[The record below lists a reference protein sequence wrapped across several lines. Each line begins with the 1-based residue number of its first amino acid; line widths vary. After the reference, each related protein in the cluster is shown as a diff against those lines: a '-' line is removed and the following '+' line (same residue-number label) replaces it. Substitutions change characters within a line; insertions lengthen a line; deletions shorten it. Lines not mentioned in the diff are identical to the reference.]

1 MSEKIA
7 VKTSE
12 ANKADEIDLGRL
24 LGTVLD
30 HCWLIISIITIFT
43 MLGILYTL
51 LATPIYQS
59 DALVQVEQNSSDNLL
74 KDISSVLPD
83 AKPDSSAEI
92 ELIQSRMVIGKTVQ
106 DLSLDT
112 EVKEKFFP
120 VVGKGLARLLGR
132 TPGQI
137 LVSRLSVPAL
147 QRDEPMKLEVLGN
160 GAYRLERK
168 DEGTFEGKVGQLAS
182 HDGVELLVSDI
193 DAVPGTVFVVTK
205 KNELSAINDV
215 LNNLTVAD
223 KGKDTGILD
232 LTLSGEDPVLINK
245 ILNSISHNYLEQN
258 VERKS
263 EEAGKSLVFLQ
274 QQLPVV
280 RTSLEDSENKLNKFR
295 QQNDSV
301 DLSLEAKSVLD
312 TIVDVESQLNQLT
325 FREAEISKL
334 YTREHP
340 AYRALLEKRVTLEK
354 ERNSLNKRVSSMPKT
369 QQEILR
375 LTRDVN
381 VGQEVYV
388 QLMNKQQELS
398 ISKASTV
405 GNVRIIDPA
414 EVQIKPVKPKRVLV
428 ILLSV
433 VLGGVIAVSFVLLKT
448 LLHHGIE
455 SPEQLEELGI
465 NVYASVPLSEWQQK
479 KDREFTGKNRKQ
491 NARSHSLLAV
501 GNPADLAIEAI
512 RSLRTSLHFAMME
525 AKNNVL
531 MISGASPGIGK
542 SFISANLGA
551 VIAQAGQ
558 RVLIVDCD
566 MRKGYAHHMLGTTAD
581 KGLSDILSGQVEA
594 EKATRSTAVTNMFFI
609 PRGQIPPNPSELLMH
624 KNFVAFVEWAAQ
636 SFDIVLLDTPPILA
650 VTDAAII
657 SRQAGTSL
665 LVARFET
672 NTPKEV
678 EISIRRFEQNGASI
692 KGVIL
697 NAVIRRALSYYS
709 YGYDSYQY
717 SYDSD
722 KKNSV

>member
-1 MSEKIA
+1 MSERIA

-12 ANKADEIDLGRL
+12 ADKADEIDLGRL

-30 HCWLIISIITIFT
+30 HRWLIISITTIFT
-43 MLGILYTL
+43 MLGILYAL
-51 LATPIYQS
+51 LATPVYQA
-59 DALVQVEQNSSDNLL
+59 DAMVQVEQNVSDSLMN
-74 KDISSVLPD
+74 DISKVLPD
-83 AKPDSSAEI
+83 TKPQSAPEV
-92 ELIQSRMVIGKTVQ
+92 ELLRSRMVVGKTVQ
-106 DLSLDT
+106 DLGLDT
-112 EVKEKFFP
+112 EVEQKYFP
-120 VVGKGLARLLGR
+120 LVGKGIARLKDEEPAR
-132 TPGQI
+132 I
-137 LVSRLSVPAL
+137 AVSRLSVPDIWL
-147 QRDEPMKLEVLGN
+147 DEKMTVTIQEGGK
-160 GAYRLERK
+160 YRFTAGK
-168 DEGTFEGKVGQLAS
+168 DVEFIGRIGQMES
-182 HDGVELLVSDI
+182 HGGFNLLISDTN
-193 DAVPGTVFVVTK
+193 AAPGTVFSVRK
-205 KNELSAINDV
+205 KNMLTAINDI
-215 LNNLTVAD
+215 LSELAVAD
-223 KGKDTGILD
+223 KGKDTGVLQ
-232 LTLSGEDPVLINK
+232 LTLEGSDPALVRKTLA
-245 ILNSISHNYLEQN
+245 SISDNYLQQN
-258 VERKS
+258 VDRKS
-263 EEAGKSLVFLQ
+263 EEAARSLMFLKE
-274 QQLPVV
+274 QLPLV
-280 RTSLEDSENKLNKFR
+280 RASLETAEDKLNKYR
-295 QQNDSV
+295 QQKDSV

-340 AYRALLEKRVTLEK
+340 AYRALMEKRVTLEK
-354 ERNSLNKRVSSMPKT
+354 ERDNLNRRVSSMPKT
-369 QQEILR
+369 QQEIVR

-398 ISKASTV
+398 INKASTV

-414 EVQIKPVKPKRVLV
+414 VVQLKPVKPKKTLV
-428 ILLSV
+428 ILLAAM
-433 VLGGVIAVSFVLLKT
+433 LGGVASVGFVLLKT
-448 LLHHGIE
+448 LLHRGIE

-479 KDREFTGKNRKQ
+479 KDREFASKSRKR
-491 NARSHSLLAV
+491 NTRSDSLLAV

-542 SFISANLGA
+542 SFVSANLGA

-566 MRKGYAHHMLGTTAD
+566 MRKGYAHHLMGATPE
-581 KGLSDILSGQVEA
+581 KGLSDILSGQVDA
-594 EKATRSTAVTNMFFI
+594 QQALRPTAVDNLFFI

-624 KNFVAFVEWAAQ
+624 SNFTAFVDWAVRQ
-636 SFDIVLLDTPPILA
+636 FDIVLLDTPPILA

-665 LVARFET
+665 LVARFEM

-678 EISIRRFEQNGASI
+678 EISIRRFEQNGAPI

-697 NAVIRRALSYYS
+697 NAVIRRSLSYYS

-717 SYDSD
+717 TYGSD
-722 KKNSV
+722 KN

>member
-1 MSEKIA
+1 MSERIA
-7 VKTSE
+7 VKTAE
-12 ANKADEIDLGRL
+12 ADKADEIDLGRL

-30 HCWLIISIITIFT
+30 HRWLIISITTIFT
-43 MLGILYTL
+43 MLGILYAL
-51 LATPIYQS
+51 LATPVYQA
-59 DALVQVEQNSSDNLL
+59 DAMVQVEQNVSDSLMN
-74 KDISSVLPD
+74 DISKVLPD
-83 AKPDSSAEI
+83 TKPQSAPEV
-92 ELIQSRMVIGKTVQ
+92 ELLRSRMVVGKTVQ
-106 DLSLDT
+106 DLGLDT
-112 EVKEKFFP
+112 DVEQQYFP
-120 VVGKGLARLLGR
+120 LFGKGLARLKDEEPARLV
-132 TPGQI
+132 
-137 LVSRLSVPAL
+137 VSRLSVPDSWL
-147 QRDEPMKLEVLGN
+147 DEKMTLAIGEG
-160 GAYRLERK
+160 GTYRFSAGK
-168 DEGTFEGKVGQLAS
+168 DADFTGHIGQVAS
-182 HDGVELLVSDI
+182 QHGFSLLVSSTN
-193 DAVPGTVFVVTK
+193 AAPGTVFTVRK
-205 KNELSAINDV
+205 KNTLTAINDI
-215 LNNLTVAD
+215 LAELSVAD
-223 KGKDTGILD
+223 KGKDTGVLQ
-232 LTLSGEDPVLINK
+232 LTLEGSDPALVKKTLT
-245 ILNSISHNYLEQN
+245 SISDNYLQQN
-258 VERKS
+258 VDRKS
-263 EEAGKSLVFLQ
+263 EEAARSLAFLKE
-274 QQLPVV
+274 QLPLV
-280 RTSLEDSENKLNKFR
+280 RASLETAEDKLNKYR
-295 QQNDSV
+295 QQKDSV

-340 AYRALLEKRVTLEK
+340 AYRALLEKRTTLEK
-354 ERNSLNKRVSSMPKT
+354 ERDSLNRRVSSMPKT
-369 QQEILR
+369 QQEIVR

-398 ISKASTV
+398 INKASTV

-414 EVQIKPVKPKRVLV
+414 VVQLKPVKPKKTLV
-428 ILLSV
+428 IVLAAM
-433 VLGGVIAVSFVLLKT
+433 LGGVAAIGFVLLKT
-448 LLHHGIE
+448 LLHRGIE

-479 KDREFTGKNRKQ
+479 KDREFAGKNRKR
-491 NARSHSLLAV
+491 NARSDSLLAV

-566 MRKGYAHHMLGTTAD
+566 MRKGYAHHLLGATPER
-581 KGLSDILSGQVEA
+581 GLSDILSGQIEAQQALRTTVVE
-594 EKATRSTAVTNMFFI
+594 NLFFI

-624 KNFVAFVEWAAQ
+624 SHFTDFINWATGQ
-636 SFDIVLLDTPPILA
+636 FDIVLLDTPPILA

-678 EISIRRFEQNGASI
+678 EISIRRFEQNGAPI

-717 SYDSD
+717 SYGSD
-722 KKNSV
+722 KK

>member
-1 MSEKIA
+1 MSERIA
-7 VKTSE
+7 VKTAE
-12 ANKADEIDLGRL
+12 ADKADEIDLGRL

-30 HCWLIISIITIFT
+30 HRWLIISITTIFT
-43 MLGILYTL
+43 MLGILYAL
-51 LATPIYQS
+51 LATPVYQA
-59 DALVQVEQNSSDNLL
+59 DAMVQVEQNVSDSLMN
-74 KDISSVLPD
+74 DISKVLPD
-83 AKPDSSAEI
+83 TKPQSAPEV
-92 ELIQSRMVIGKTVQ
+92 ELLRSRMVVGKTVQ
-106 DLSLDT
+106 DLGLDT
-112 EVKEKFFP
+112 DVEQQYFP
-120 VVGKGLARLLGR
+120 LFGKGLARLKDEEPARLV
-132 TPGQI
+132 
-137 LVSRLSVPAL
+137 VSRLSVPDSWL
-147 QRDEPMKLEVLGN
+147 DEKMTLAIGEG
-160 GAYRLERK
+160 GTYRFSAGK
-168 DEGTFEGKVGQLAS
+168 DADFTGHIGQVAS
-182 HDGVELLVSDI
+182 QHGFSLLVSST
-193 DAVPGTVFVVTK
+193 DAAPGTVFTVRK
-205 KNELSAINDV
+205 KNTLTAINDI
-215 LNNLTVAD
+215 LAELSVAD
-223 KGKDTGILD
+223 KGKDTGVLQ
-232 LTLSGEDPVLINK
+232 LTLEGSDPALVKKTLT
-245 ILNSISHNYLEQN
+245 SISDNYLQQN
-258 VERKS
+258 VDRKS
-263 EEAGKSLVFLQ
+263 EEAARSLAFLKE
-274 QQLPVV
+274 QLPLV
-280 RTSLEDSENKLNKFR
+280 RASLETAEDKLNKYR
-295 QQNDSV
+295 QQKDSV

-354 ERNSLNKRVSSMPKT
+354 ERDSLNRRVSSMPKT
-369 QQEILR
+369 QQEIVR

-398 ISKASTV
+398 INKASTV

-414 EVQIKPVKPKRVLV
+414 VVQLKPVKPKKTLV
-428 ILLSV
+428 IVLAAM
-433 VLGGVIAVSFVLLKT
+433 LGGVAAIGFVLLKT
-448 LLHHGIE
+448 LLHRGIE

-479 KDREFTGKNRKQ
+479 KDREFAGKNRKR
-491 NARSHSLLAV
+491 NARSDSLLAV

-566 MRKGYAHHMLGTTAD
+566 MRKGYAHHLLGATPER
-581 KGLSDILSGQVEA
+581 GLSDILSGQIEAQQALRTTVVE
-594 EKATRSTAVTNMFFI
+594 NLFFI

-624 KNFVAFVEWAAQ
+624 SHFTDFINWATGQ
-636 SFDIVLLDTPPILA
+636 FDIVLLDTPPILA

-678 EISIRRFEQNGASI
+678 EISIRRFEQNGAPI

-717 SYDSD
+717 SYGSD
-722 KKNSV
+722 KK

>member
-1 MSEKIA
+1 MSERIA
-7 VKTSE
+7 VKTAE
-12 ANKADEIDLGRL
+12 ADKADEIDLGRL

-30 HCWLIISIITIFT
+30 HRWLIISITTIFT
-43 MLGILYTL
+43 MLGILYAL
-51 LATPIYQS
+51 LATPVYQA
-59 DALVQVEQNSSDNLL
+59 DAMVQVEQNVSDSLMS
-74 KDISSVLPD
+74 DISKVLPD
-83 AKPDSSAEI
+83 TKPQSAPEV
-92 ELIQSRMVIGKTVQ
+92 ELLRSRMVVGKTVQ
-106 DLSLDT
+106 DLGLDT
-112 EVKEKFFP
+112 DVEQQYFP
-120 VVGKGLARLLGR
+120 LFGKGLARLKDEEPAR
-132 TPGQI
+132 VV
-137 LVSRLSVPAL
+137 VSRLSVPDNWL
-147 QRDEPMKLEVLGN
+147 DEKMTLAIGEN
-160 GAYRLERK
+160 GTYRFSAGK
-168 DEGTFEGKVGQLAS
+168 DADFTGHIGQVAS
-182 HDGVELLVSDI
+182 QHGFSLLVSST
-193 DAVPGTVFVVTK
+193 DAPPGTVFTVRK
-205 KNELSAINDV
+205 KNTLTAINDI
-215 LNNLTVAD
+215 LAELSVAD
-223 KGKDTGILD
+223 KGKDTGVLQ
-232 LTLSGEDPVLINK
+232 LTLEGSDPALVKKTLT
-245 ILNSISHNYLEQN
+245 SISDNYLQQN
-258 VERKS
+258 VDRKS
-263 EEAGKSLVFLQ
+263 EEAARSLAFLKE
-274 QQLPVV
+274 QLPLV
-280 RTSLEDSENKLNKFR
+280 RASLETAEDKLNKYR
-295 QQNDSV
+295 QQKDSV

-354 ERNSLNKRVSSMPKT
+354 ERDSLNRRVSSMPKT
-369 QQEILR
+369 QQEIVR

-398 ISKASTV
+398 INKASTV

-414 EVQIKPVKPKRVLV
+414 VVQLKPVKPKKTLV
-428 ILLSV
+428 IVLAAM
-433 VLGGVIAVSFVLLKT
+433 LGGVAAIGFVLLKT
-448 LLHHGIE
+448 LLHRGIE

-479 KDREFTGKNRKQ
+479 KDREFVGKNRKR
-491 NARSHSLLAV
+491 NARSDSLLAV

-566 MRKGYAHHMLGTTAD
+566 MRKGYAHHLLGATPER
-581 KGLSDILSGQVEA
+581 GLSDILSGQIESQQALRTTVVE
-594 EKATRSTAVTNMFFI
+594 NLFFI

-624 KNFVAFVEWAAQ
+624 SHFTDFINWATRQ
-636 SFDIVLLDTPPILA
+636 FDIVLLDTPPILA

-678 EISIRRFEQNGASI
+678 EISIRRFEQNGAPI

-717 SYDSD
+717 SYGSD
-722 KKNSV
+722 KK

>member
-1 MSEKIA
+1 MSERIA
-7 VKTSE
+7 VKTAE
-12 ANKADEIDLGRL
+12 ADKADEIDLGRL

-30 HCWLIISIITIFT
+30 HRWLIISITTIFT
-43 MLGILYTL
+43 MLGILYAL
-51 LATPIYQS
+51 LATPVYQA
-59 DALVQVEQNSSDNLL
+59 DAMVQVEQNVSDSLMS
-74 KDISSVLPD
+74 DISKVLPD
-83 AKPDSSAEI
+83 TKPQSAPEV
-92 ELIQSRMVIGKTVQ
+92 ELLRSRMVVGKTVQ
-106 DLSLDT
+106 DLGLDT
-112 EVKEKFFP
+112 DVEQQYFP
-120 VVGKGLARLLGR
+120 LFGKGLARLKDEEPARLV
-132 TPGQI
+132 
-137 LVSRLSVPAL
+137 VSRLSVPDSWL
-147 QRDEPMKLEVLGN
+147 DEKMTLAIGEG
-160 GAYRLERK
+160 GTYRFSAGK
-168 DEGTFEGKVGQLAS
+168 DADFTGHIGQVAS
-182 HDGVELLVSDI
+182 QHGFSLLVSST
-193 DAVPGTVFVVTK
+193 DAAPGTVFTVRK
-205 KNELSAINDV
+205 KNTLTAINDI
-215 LNNLTVAD
+215 LAELSVAD
-223 KGKDTGILD
+223 KGKDTGVLQ
-232 LTLSGEDPVLINK
+232 LTLEGSDPALVKKTLT
-245 ILNSISHNYLEQN
+245 SISDNYLQQN
-258 VERKS
+258 VDRKS
-263 EEAGKSLVFLQ
+263 EEAARSLAFLKE
-274 QQLPVV
+274 QLPLV
-280 RTSLEDSENKLNKFR
+280 RASLETAEDKLNKYR
-295 QQNDSV
+295 QQKDSV

-354 ERNSLNKRVSSMPKT
+354 ERDSLNRRVSSMPKT
-369 QQEILR
+369 QQEIVR

-398 ISKASTV
+398 INKASTV

-414 EVQIKPVKPKRVLV
+414 VVQLKPVKPKKTLV
-428 ILLSV
+428 IVLAAM
-433 VLGGVIAVSFVLLKT
+433 LGGVAAIGFVLLKT
-448 LLHHGIE
+448 LLHRGIE

-479 KDREFTGKNRKQ
+479 KDREFAGKNRKR
-491 NARSHSLLAV
+491 NARSDSLLAV

-566 MRKGYAHHMLGTTAD
+566 MRKGYAHHLLGATPER
-581 KGLSDILSGQVEA
+581 GLSDILSRQIEAQQALRTTVVE
-594 EKATRSTAVTNMFFI
+594 NLFFI

-624 KNFVAFVEWAAQ
+624 SHFTDFINWATGQ
-636 SFDIVLLDTPPILA
+636 FDIVLLDTPPILA

-678 EISIRRFEQNGASI
+678 EISIRRFEQNGAPI

-717 SYDSD
+717 SYGSD
-722 KKNSV
+722 KK

>member
-1 MSEKIA
+1 MSERIA

-12 ANKADEIDLGRL
+12 ADKADEIDLGRL

-30 HCWLIISIITIFT
+30 HRWLIISITTIFT
-43 MLGILYTL
+43 MVGILYAL
-51 LATPIYQS
+51 LATPVYQA
-59 DALVQVEQNSSDNLL
+59 DAMVQVEQNVSDSLMN
-74 KDISSVLPD
+74 DISKVLPD
-83 AKPDSSAEI
+83 TKPQSAPEV
-92 ELIQSRMVIGKTVQ
+92 ELLRSRMVVGKTVQ
-106 DLSLDT
+106 DLGLDT
-112 EVKEKFFP
+112 EVEQQYFP
-120 VVGKGLARLLGR
+120 LVGKGIARLKDEEPAR
-132 TPGQI
+132 I
-137 LVSRLSVPAL
+137 AVSRLSVPDIWL
-147 QRDEPMKLEVLGN
+147 DEKMTVTIQDGGK
-160 GAYRLERK
+160 YRFTAGK
-168 DEGTFEGKVGQLAS
+168 DADFTGSIGQLES
-182 HDGVELLVSDI
+182 HGGFSLLISDTN
-193 DAVPGTVFVVTK
+193 AAPGTAFSVRK
-205 KNELSAINDV
+205 KNMLTAINDI
-215 LNNLTVAD
+215 LSELSVAD
-223 KGKDTGILD
+223 KGKDTGVLQ
-232 LTLSGEDPVLINK
+232 LTLEGSDPALVKKTLA
-245 ILNSISHNYLEQN
+245 SISDNYLQQN
-258 VERKS
+258 VDRKS
-263 EEAGKSLVFLQ
+263 EEAARSLVFLKE
-274 QQLPVV
+274 QLPLV
-280 RTSLEDSENKLNKFR
+280 RASLEAAEDKLNKYR
-295 QQNDSV
+295 QQKDSV

-312 TIVDVESQLNQLT
+312 TIVDVESQLNELT

-340 AYRALLEKRVTLEK
+340 AYRALMEKRATLEK
-354 ERNSLNKRVSSMPKT
+354 ERDNLNRRVSGMPKT
-369 QQEILR
+369 QQEIVR

-398 ISKASTV
+398 INKASTV

-414 EVQIKPVKPKRVLV
+414 VVQLKPVKPKKTLV
-428 ILLSV
+428 ILLAAM
-433 VLGGVIAVSFVLLKT
+433 LGGVASVGFVLLKT
-448 LLHHGIE
+448 LLHRGIE

-479 KDREFTGKNRKQ
+479 KDREFVSKNRKR
-491 NARSHSLLAV
+491 NTRSDSLLAV

-566 MRKGYAHHMLGTTAD
+566 MRKGYAHHLMGATPEN
-581 KGLSDILSGQVEA
+581 GLSDILSGQIDAQQALRPSVVE
-594 EKATRSTAVTNMFFI
+594 NLFFI

-624 KNFVAFVEWAAQ
+624 SNFTAFVDWAVRQ
-636 SFDIVLLDTPPILA
+636 FDIVLLDTPPILA

-665 LVARFET
+665 LVARFEM

-717 SYDSD
+717 SYGAD
-722 KKNSV
+722 KN

>member
-1 MSEKIA
+1 MSERIA

-12 ANKADEIDLGRL
+12 ADKADEIDLGRL

-30 HCWLIISIITIFT
+30 HRWLIISITTIFT
-43 MLGILYTL
+43 MLGILYAL
-51 LATPIYQS
+51 LATPVYQA
-59 DALVQVEQNSSDNLL
+59 DAMVQVEQNVSDSLMN
-74 KDISSVLPD
+74 DISKVLPD
-83 AKPDSSAEI
+83 TKPQSAPEV
-92 ELIQSRMVIGKTVQ
+92 ELLRSRMVVGKTVQ
-106 DLSLDT
+106 DLGLDT
-112 EVKEKFFP
+112 EVEQQYFP
-120 VVGKGLARLLGR
+120 LVGKGIARLKDEEPAR
-132 TPGQI
+132 I
-137 LVSRLSVPAL
+137 AVSRLSVPDIWL
-147 QRDEPMKLEVLGN
+147 DEKMTVTIQDGGK
-160 GAYRLERK
+160 YRFTAGK
-168 DEGTFEGKVGQLAS
+168 DADFTGSIGQLES
-182 HDGVELLVSDI
+182 HGGFSLLISDTN
-193 DAVPGTVFVVTK
+193 AAPGTAFSVRK
-205 KNELSAINDV
+205 KNMLTAINDI
-215 LNNLTVAD
+215 LSELSVAD
-223 KGKDTGILD
+223 KGKDTGVLQ
-232 LTLSGEDPVLINK
+232 LTLEGSDPALVKKTLA
-245 ILNSISHNYLEQN
+245 SISDNYLQQN
-258 VERKS
+258 VDRKS
-263 EEAGKSLVFLQ
+263 EEAARSLVFLKE
-274 QQLPVV
+274 QLPLV
-280 RTSLEDSENKLNKFR
+280 RASLEAAEDKLNKYR
-295 QQNDSV
+295 QQKDSV

-312 TIVDVESQLNQLT
+312 TIVDVESQLNELT

-340 AYRALLEKRVTLEK
+340 AYRALMEKRATLEK
-354 ERNSLNKRVSSMPKT
+354 ERDNLNRRVSGMPKT
-369 QQEILR
+369 QQEIVR

-398 ISKASTV
+398 INKASTV

-414 EVQIKPVKPKRVLV
+414 VVQLKPVKPKKTLV
-428 ILLSV
+428 ILLAAM
-433 VLGGVIAVSFVLLKT
+433 LGGVASVGFVLLKT
-448 LLHHGIE
+448 LLHRGIE

-479 KDREFTGKNRKQ
+479 KDREFIGKNRKR
-491 NARSHSLLAV
+491 NTRSDSLLAV

-566 MRKGYAHHMLGTTAD
+566 MRKGYAHHLMGATPEN
-581 KGLSDILSGQVEA
+581 GLSDILSGQIDAQQALRPSVVE
-594 EKATRSTAVTNMFFI
+594 NLFFI

-624 KNFVAFVEWAAQ
+624 SNFTAFVDWAVRQ
-636 SFDIVLLDTPPILA
+636 FDIVLLDTPPILA

-665 LVARFET
+665 LVARFEM

-717 SYDSD
+717 SYGAD
-722 KKNSV
+722 KN

>member
-1 MSEKIA
+1 MSERIA

-12 ANKADEIDLGRL
+12 ADKADEIDLGRL

-30 HCWLIISIITIFT
+30 QRWLIISITTIFT
-43 MLGILYTL
+43 MLGILYAL

-59 DALVQVEQNSSDNLL
+59 DALVQVEQNSGDNLL

-106 DLSLDT
+106 DLVLDT

-120 VVGKGLARLLGR
+120 VVGKGLARLIGQQ
-132 TPGQI
+132 PGQI
-137 LVSRLSVPAL
+137 SVSRLSVPAL
-147 QRDEPMKLEVLGN
+147 QLDEPMKLEVLGN
-160 GAYRLERK
+160 GAYRLDIK
-168 DEGTFEGKVGQLAS
+168 DEGTFDGKVGQLAS
-182 HDGVELLVSDI
+182 HNGVELLVSDI
-193 DAVPGTVFVVTK
+193 DAVPGTVFTVTK
-205 KNELSAINDV
+205 KSGRSAINDV
-215 LNNLTVAD
+215 LDNLVVAD
-223 KGKDTGILD
+223 KGKDTGILA
-232 LTLSGEDPVLINK
+232 LTLTGEDPVQSNK
-245 ILNSISHNYLEQN
+245 ILNSISQNYLEQD

-274 QQLPVV
+274 QQLPIV
-280 RTSLEDSENKLNKFR
+280 RASLEDSENKLNKYR

-340 AYRALLEKRVTLEK
+340 AYRALLEKRATLEK
-354 ERNSLNKRVSSMPKT
+354 ERNNLNKRVSGMPKT

-381 VGQEVYV
+381 VGQEVYI

-414 EVQIKPVKPKRVLV
+414 EVQIKPVKPKKTLV
-428 ILLSV
+428 IPLAV
-433 VLGGVIAVSFVLLKT
+433 ILGGVVAVGFVLLKS
-448 LLHHGIE
+448 LLHRGIE

-479 KDREFTGKNRKQ
+479 KDREFAGRNRKR
-491 NARSHSLLAV
+491 NTRSDSLLAV

-581 KGLSDILSGQVEA
+581 KGLSDILSGQIEA
-594 EKATRSTAVTNMFFI
+594 EKATRNTVVTNMFFI

-624 KNFVAFVEWAAQ
+624 KNFVAFVEWA
-636 SFDIVLLDTPPILA
+636 SRNFDIVLLDTPPILA
-650 VTDAAII
+650 VTDSAII

-665 LVARFET
+665 LVARFEM

-722 KKNSV
+722 KKKSV

>member
-1 MSEKIA
+1 MSERIA
-7 VKTSE
+7 VKTAE
-12 ANKADEIDLGRL
+12 ADKADEIDLGRL

-30 HCWLIISIITIFT
+30 HRWLIISITTIFT
-43 MLGILYTL
+43 MLGILYAL
-51 LATPIYQS
+51 LATPVYQA
-59 DALVQVEQNSSDNLL
+59 DAMVQVEQNVSDSLMN
-74 KDISSVLPD
+74 DISKVLPD
-83 AKPDSSAEI
+83 TKPQSAPEV
-92 ELIQSRMVIGKTVQ
+92 ELLRSRMVVGKTVQ
-106 DLSLDT
+106 DLGLDT
-112 EVKEKFFP
+112 DVEQQYFP
-120 VVGKGLARLLGR
+120 LFGKGLARLKDEEPARLV
-132 TPGQI
+132 
-137 LVSRLSVPAL
+137 VSRLSVPDSWL
-147 QRDEPMKLEVLGN
+147 DEKMTLAIGEG
-160 GAYRLERK
+160 GTYRFSAGK
-168 DEGTFEGKVGQLAS
+168 DADFTGHIGQVAS
-182 HDGVELLVSDI
+182 QHGFSLLVSSTN
-193 DAVPGTVFVVTK
+193 AAPGTVFTVRK
-205 KNELSAINDV
+205 KNTLTAINDI
-215 LNNLTVAD
+215 LAELSVAD
-223 KGKDTGILD
+223 KGKDTGVLQ
-232 LTLSGEDPVLINK
+232 LTLEGSDPALVKKTLT
-245 ILNSISHNYLEQN
+245 SISDNYLQQN
-258 VERKS
+258 VDRKS
-263 EEAGKSLVFLQ
+263 EEAARSLAFLKE
-274 QQLPVV
+274 QLPLV
-280 RTSLEDSENKLNKFR
+280 RASLETAEDKLNKYR
-295 QQNDSV
+295 QQKDSV

-354 ERNSLNKRVSSMPKT
+354 ERDSLNRRVSSMPKT
-369 QQEILR
+369 QQEIVR

-398 ISKASTV
+398 INKASTV

-414 EVQIKPVKPKRVLV
+414 VVQLKPVKPKKTLV
-428 ILLSV
+428 IVLAAM
-433 VLGGVIAVSFVLLKT
+433 LGGVAAIGFVLLKT
-448 LLHHGIE
+448 LLHRGIE

-479 KDREFTGKNRKQ
+479 KDREFAGKNRKR
-491 NARSHSLLAV
+491 NARSDSLLAV

-566 MRKGYAHHMLGTTAD
+566 MRKGYAHHLLGATPER
-581 KGLSDILSGQVEA
+581 GLSDILSGQIEAQQALRTTVVE
-594 EKATRSTAVTNMFFI
+594 NLFFI

-624 KNFVAFVEWAAQ
+624 SHFTDFINWATGQ
-636 SFDIVLLDTPPILA
+636 FDIVLLDTPPILA

-678 EISIRRFEQNGASI
+678 EISIRRFEQNGAPI

-717 SYDSD
+717 SYGSD
-722 KKNSV
+722 KK

>member
-1 MSEKIA
+1 MSERIA

-12 ANKADEIDLGRL
+12 ADKADEIDLGRL

-30 HCWLIISIITIFT
+30 HRWLIISITTIFT
-43 MLGILYTL
+43 MLGILYAL
-51 LATPIYQS
+51 LATPVYQA
-59 DALVQVEQNSSDNLL
+59 DAMVQVEQNVSDSLMN
-74 KDISSVLPD
+74 DISKVLPD
-83 AKPDSSAEI
+83 TKPQSAPEV
-92 ELIQSRMVIGKTVQ
+92 ELLRSRMVVGKTVQ
-106 DLSLDT
+106 DLELDT
-112 EVKEKFFP
+112 EVEQKYFP
-120 VVGKGLARLLGR
+120 LVGKGIARLKDEEPAR
-132 TPGQI
+132 I
-137 LVSRLSVPAL
+137 AVSRLSVPDIWL
-147 QRDEPMKLEVLGN
+147 DEKMTVTIQDGGK
-160 GAYRLERK
+160 YRFTAGK
-168 DEGTFEGKVGQLAS
+168 DAEFIGHIGQLES
-182 HDGVELLVSDI
+182 HGGFNLLISDTN
-193 DAVPGTVFVVTK
+193 AAPGTVFSVRK
-205 KNELSAINDV
+205 KNMLTAINDI
-215 LNNLTVAD
+215 LSELAVAD
-223 KGKDTGILD
+223 KGKDTGVLQ
-232 LTLSGEDPVLINK
+232 LTLEGSDPTLVRKTLA
-245 ILNSISHNYLEQN
+245 SISDNYLQQN
-258 VERKS
+258 VDRKS
-263 EEAGKSLVFLQ
+263 EEAARSLVFLKE
-274 QQLPVV
+274 QLPLV
-280 RTSLEDSENKLNKFR
+280 RASLETAEDKLNKYR
-295 QQNDSV
+295 QQKDSV

-340 AYRALLEKRVTLEK
+340 AYRALMEKRVTLEK
-354 ERNSLNKRVSSMPKT
+354 ERDNLNRRVSSMPKT
-369 QQEILR
+369 QQEIVR

-398 ISKASTV
+398 INKASTV

-414 EVQIKPVKPKRVLV
+414 VVQLKPVKPKKTLV
-428 ILLSV
+428 ILLAAM
-433 VLGGVIAVSFVLLKT
+433 LGGVASVGFVLLKT
-448 LLHHGIE
+448 LLHRGIE

-479 KDREFTGKNRKQ
+479 KDREFASKNRKR
-491 NARSHSLLAV
+491 NTRSDSLLAV

-542 SFISANLGA
+542 SFVSANLGA

-566 MRKGYAHHMLGTTAD
+566 MRKGYAHHLMGATPE
-581 KGLSDILSGQVEA
+581 KGLSDILSGQVDA
-594 EKATRSTAVTNMFFI
+594 QQALRPTAVDNLFFI

-624 KNFVAFVEWAAQ
+624 SNFTAFVDWAVRQ
-636 SFDIVLLDTPPILA
+636 FDIVLLDTPPILA

-665 LVARFET
+665 LVARFEM

-717 SYDSD
+717 SYGAD
-722 KKNSV
+722 KN

>member
-1 MSEKIA
+1 MSERIA
-7 VKTSE
+7 VKTAE
-12 ANKADEIDLGRL
+12 ADKADEIDLGRL

-30 HCWLIISIITIFT
+30 HRWLIISITTIFT
-43 MLGILYTL
+43 MLGILYAL
-51 LATPIYQS
+51 LATPVYQA
-59 DALVQVEQNSSDNLL
+59 DAMVQVEQNVSDSLMS
-74 KDISSVLPD
+74 DISKVLPD
-83 AKPDSSAEI
+83 TKPQSAPEV
-92 ELIQSRMVIGKTVQ
+92 ELLRSRMVVGKTVQ
-106 DLSLDT
+106 DLGLDT
-112 EVKEKFFP
+112 EVEQQYFP
-120 VVGKGLARLLGR
+120 LFGKGLARLKNEEPAR
-132 TPGQI
+132 VVVP
-137 LVSRLSVPAL
+137 RLSVPDSWL
-147 QRDEPMKLEVLGN
+147 DEKMTLAIGEN
-160 GAYRLERK
+160 GTYRFSAGK
-168 DEGTFEGKVGQLAS
+168 DADFTGHIGQVAS
-182 HDGVELLVSDI
+182 QHGFSLLVSST
-193 DAVPGTVFVVTK
+193 DAPPGTVFTVRK
-205 KNELSAINDV
+205 KNTLTAINDI
-215 LNNLTVAD
+215 LAELSVAD
-223 KGKDTGILD
+223 KGKDTGVLQ
-232 LTLSGEDPVLINK
+232 LTLEGSDPALVKRTLT
-245 ILNSISHNYLEQN
+245 SISDNYLQQN
-258 VERKS
+258 VDRKS
-263 EEAGKSLVFLQ
+263 EEAARSLAFLKE
-274 QQLPVV
+274 QLPLV
-280 RTSLEDSENKLNKFR
+280 RASLETAEDKLNKYR
-295 QQNDSV
+295 QQKDSV

-354 ERNSLNKRVSSMPKT
+354 ERDSLNRRVSSMPKT
-369 QQEILR
+369 QQEIVR

-398 ISKASTV
+398 INKASTV

-414 EVQIKPVKPKRVLV
+414 VVQLKPVKPKKTLV
-428 ILLSV
+428 IVLAAM
-433 VLGGVIAVSFVLLKT
+433 LGGVAAIGFVLLKT
-448 LLHHGIE
+448 LLHRGIE

-479 KDREFTGKNRKQ
+479 KDREFVGKNRKR
-491 NARSHSLLAV
+491 NARSDSLLAV

-566 MRKGYAHHMLGTTAD
+566 MRKGYAHHLLGATPER
-581 KGLSDILSGQVEA
+581 GLSDILSGQIETQQALRTTVVE
-594 EKATRSTAVTNMFFI
+594 NLFFI

-624 KNFVAFVEWAAQ
+624 SHFTDFINWATRQ
-636 SFDIVLLDTPPILA
+636 FDIVLLDTPPILA

-678 EISIRRFEQNGASI
+678 EISIRRFEQNGAPI

-717 SYDSD
+717 SYGSD
-722 KKNSV
+722 KK

>member
-1 MSEKIA
+1 MSERIA
-7 VKTSE
+7 VKTAE
-12 ANKADEIDLGRL
+12 ADKADEIDLGRL

-30 HCWLIISIITIFT
+30 HRWLIISITTIFT
-43 MLGILYTL
+43 MLGILYAL
-51 LATPIYQS
+51 LATPVYQA
-59 DALVQVEQNSSDNLL
+59 DAMVQVEQNVSDSLMN
-74 KDISSVLPD
+74 DISKVLPD
-83 AKPDSSAEI
+83 TKPQSAPEV
-92 ELIQSRMVIGKTVQ
+92 ELLRSRMVVGKTVQ
-106 DLSLDT
+106 DLGLDT
-112 EVKEKFFP
+112 DVEQQYFP
-120 VVGKGLARLLGR
+120 LFGKGLARLKDEEPARLV
-132 TPGQI
+132 
-137 LVSRLSVPAL
+137 VSRLSVPDSWL
-147 QRDEPMKLEVLGN
+147 DEKMTLAIGEN
-160 GAYRLERK
+160 GTYRFSAGK
-168 DEGTFEGKVGQLAS
+168 DADFTGHIGQVAS
-182 HDGVELLVSDI
+182 QHGFSLLVSST
-193 DAVPGTVFVVTK
+193 DAAPGTVFTVRK
-205 KNELSAINDV
+205 KNTLTAINDI
-215 LNNLTVAD
+215 LAELSVAD
-223 KGKDTGILD
+223 KGKDTGVLQ
-232 LTLSGEDPVLINK
+232 LTLEGSDPALVKKTLT
-245 ILNSISHNYLEQN
+245 SISDNYLQQN
-258 VERKS
+258 VDRKS
-263 EEAGKSLVFLQ
+263 EEAARSLAFLKE
-274 QQLPVV
+274 QLPLV
-280 RTSLEDSENKLNKFR
+280 RASLETAEDKLNKYR
-295 QQNDSV
+295 QQKDSV

-354 ERNSLNKRVSSMPKT
+354 ERDSLNRRVSSMPKT
-369 QQEILR
+369 QQEIVR

-398 ISKASTV
+398 INKASTV

-414 EVQIKPVKPKRVLV
+414 VVQLKPVKPKKTLV
-428 ILLSV
+428 IVLAAM
-433 VLGGVIAVSFVLLKT
+433 LGGVAAIGFVLLKT
-448 LLHHGIE
+448 LLHRGIE

-479 KDREFTGKNRKQ
+479 KDREFAGKNRKR
-491 NARSHSLLAV
+491 NARSDSLLAV

-566 MRKGYAHHMLGTTAD
+566 MRKGYAHHLLGATPER
-581 KGLSDILSGQVEA
+581 GLSDILSGQIEAQQALRTTVVE
-594 EKATRSTAVTNMFFI
+594 NLFFI

-624 KNFVAFVEWAAQ
+624 SHFTDFINWATGQ
-636 SFDIVLLDTPPILA
+636 FDIVLLDTPPILA

-678 EISIRRFEQNGASI
+678 EISIRRFEQNGAPI

-717 SYDSD
+717 SYGSD
-722 KKNSV
+722 KK

>member
-1 MSEKIA
+1 MSERIA

-12 ANKADEIDLGRL
+12 ADKADEIDLGRL

-30 HCWLIISIITIFT
+30 HRWLIISITTIFT
-43 MLGILYTL
+43 MLGILYAL

-59 DALVQVEQNSSDNLL
+59 DALVQVEQSSGDNLL

-106 DLSLDT
+106 DLALNT

-120 VVGKGLARLLGR
+120 VVGKGVARLIGQQ
-132 TPGQI
+132 PGQI
-137 LVSRLSVPAL
+137 SVSRLSVPASQL
-147 QRDEPMKLEVLGN
+147 DEPMKLEVLEN
-160 GAYRLERK
+160 GTYRLDSK
-168 DEGTFEGKVGQLAS
+168 DEGTFDGKVGQLAD
-182 HDGVELLVSDI
+182 HNGIELLVSDI

-205 KNELSAINDV
+205 KNELSAIDDV

-223 KGKDTGILD
+223 KGKDTGILN
-232 LTLSGEDPVLINK
+232 LSLSGEDPVLINK

-280 RTSLEDSENKLNKFR
+280 RASLEDSENKLNKFR

-354 ERNSLNKRVSSMPKT
+354 ERNSLNKRVGSMPKT

-398 ISKASTV
+398 INKASTV
-405 GNVRIIDPA
+405 GNVRIIDA
-414 EVQIKPVKPKRVLV
+414 SMVQPKPVKPKKA
-428 ILLSV
+428 LSIALAAI
-433 VLGGVIAVSFVLLKT
+433 LGGIVSGGFVLLKT
-448 LLHHGIE
+448 LLHKGIE
-455 SPEQLEELGI
+455 SPEQLESMGI
-465 NVYASVPLSEWQQK
+465 SVYASVPLSEWQQK
-479 KDREFTGKNRKQ
+479 RDREFAGKNKKR
-491 NARSHSLLAV
+491 NARSDVLLAV

-551 VIAQAGQ
+551 VIALAGQ
-558 RVLIVDCD
+558 RVLIADCD
-566 MRKGYAHHMLGTTAD
+566 MRKGYTHHMLGTTPD
-581 KGLSDILSGQVEA
+581 NGMSDILSGQIEA
-594 EKATRSTAVTNMFFI
+594 EKATRNTDVANMFFI

-624 KNFVAFVEWAAQ
+624 KNFVAFVEWA
-636 SFDIVLLDTPPILA
+636 SRNFDIVLLDTPPILA

-665 LVARFET
+665 LVARFEM

-678 EISIRRFEQNGASI
+678 EISIRRFEQNGAAI

-722 KKNSV
+722 KKNSL

>member
-1 MSEKIA
+1 MSERIA
-7 VKTSE
+7 VKKSE
-12 ANKADEIDLGRL
+12 VDKADEVDLGRL

-30 HCWLIISIITIFT
+30 NRWLIISIITIFT

-59 DALVQVEQNSSDNLL
+59 DALVQVEQNASDNLL

-92 ELIQSRMVIGKTVQ
+92 ELIQSRMVIGKTV
-106 DLSLDT
+106 DELALDI

-120 VVGKGLARLLGR
+120 VVGKGIARLVGKKPGR
-132 TPGQI
+132 I
-137 LVSRLSVPAL
+137 LIPRLSVPASQL
-147 QRDEPMKLEVLGN
+147 DEPMKLEILGN
-160 GAYRLERK
+160 GVYRLDIK
-168 DEGTFEGKVGQLAS
+168 DEGAFDGKVGQLVS
-182 HDGVELLVSDI
+182 HNGVELLVSDV
-193 DAVPGTVFVVTK
+193 DAVPGTVFTVTK
-205 KNELSAINDV
+205 KGERSAIDNV
-215 LNNLTVAD
+215 LDSLTVAD
-223 KGKDTGILD
+223 KGKDTGILI
-232 LTLSGEDPVLINK
+232 LTLTGEDPVLINK
-245 ILNSISHNYLEQN
+245 ILNSISQNYLEQN
-258 VERKS
+258 VNRKS
-263 EEAGKSLVFLQ
+263 EEAGKSLAFLQ
-274 QQLPVV
+274 KQLPVV
-280 RTSLEDSENKLNKFR
+280 RASLEESEDKLNKFR

-301 DLSLEAKSVLD
+301 DLSMEAKSVLD
-312 TIVDVESQLNQLT
+312 TMVDVESQLNQLT

-354 ERNSLNKRVSSMPKT
+354 ERNNLNKRVSGMPKT

-375 LTRDVN
+375 LTRDVS
-381 VGQEVYV
+381 VGQEVYI

-398 ISKASTV
+398 INKASTV
-405 GNVRIIDPA
+405 GNVRIIDLA
-414 EVQIKPVKPKRVLV
+414 EVQIKPVKPKKILV
-428 ILLSV
+428 ILLAV
-433 VLGGVIAVSFVLLKT
+433 LLGGVVAVGFVLLKS
-448 LLHHGIE
+448 LLHRGIE

-479 KDREFTGKNRKQ
+479 KDREFAGKNRKR
-491 NARSHSLLAV
+491 NTRSDSLLAV

-566 MRKGYAHHMLGTTAD
+566 MRKGYAHHMLGATAD
-581 KGLSDILSGQVEA
+581 KGLSDILSGQIEA
-594 EKATRSTAVTNMFFI
+594 EKATRNTAVTNMFFI

-657 SRQAGTSL
+657 GRQAGTSL

-678 EISIRRFEQNGASI
+678 EISIRRFEQNDTPI

-722 KKNSV
+722 KKKSV

>member
-1 MSEKIA
+1 MSERIA

-12 ANKADEIDLGRL
+12 ADKADEIDLGRL

-30 HCWLIISIITIFT
+30 HRWLIISITTIFT
-43 MLGILYTL
+43 MLGILYAL
-51 LATPIYQS
+51 LATPVYQA
-59 DALVQVEQNSSDNLL
+59 DAMVQVEQNVSDSLMN
-74 KDISSVLPD
+74 DISKVLPD
-83 AKPDSSAEI
+83 TKPQSAPEV
-92 ELIQSRMVIGKTVQ
+92 ELLRSRMVVGKTVQ
-106 DLSLDT
+106 DLGLDT
-112 EVKEKFFP
+112 EVEQQYFP
-120 VVGKGLARLLGR
+120 LVGKGIARLKDEEPAR
-132 TPGQI
+132 I
-137 LVSRLSVPAL
+137 AVSRLSVPDIWL
-147 QRDEPMKLEVLGN
+147 DEKMTVTIQDGGK
-160 GAYRLERK
+160 YRFTAGK
-168 DEGTFEGKVGQLAS
+168 DADFTGSIGQQES
-182 HDGVELLVSDI
+182 HGGFSLLISDTN
-193 DAVPGTVFVVTK
+193 AAPGTAFSVRK
-205 KNELSAINDV
+205 KNMLTAINDI
-215 LNNLTVAD
+215 LSELSVAD
-223 KGKDTGILD
+223 KGKDTGVLQ
-232 LTLSGEDPVLINK
+232 LTLEGSDPALVKKTLA
-245 ILNSISHNYLEQN
+245 SISDNYLQQN
-258 VERKS
+258 VDRKS
-263 EEAGKSLVFLQ
+263 EEAARSLVFLKE
-274 QQLPVV
+274 QLPLV
-280 RTSLEDSENKLNKFR
+280 RASLEAAEDKLNKYR
-295 QQNDSV
+295 QQKDSV

-312 TIVDVESQLNQLT
+312 TIVDVESQLNELT

-340 AYRALLEKRVTLEK
+340 AYRALMEKRATLEK
-354 ERNSLNKRVSSMPKT
+354 ERDNLNRRVSGMPKT
-369 QQEILR
+369 QQEIVR

-398 ISKASTV
+398 INKASTV

-414 EVQIKPVKPKRVLV
+414 VVQLKPVKPKKTLV
-428 ILLSV
+428 ILLAAM
-433 VLGGVIAVSFVLLKT
+433 LGGVASVGFVLLKT
-448 LLHHGIE
+448 LLHRGIE

-479 KDREFTGKNRKQ
+479 KDREFASKNRKR
-491 NARSHSLLAV
+491 NTRSDSLLAV

-542 SFISANLGA
+542 SFVSANLGA

-566 MRKGYAHHMLGTTAD
+566 MRKGYAHHLMGATPEN
-581 KGLSDILSGQVEA
+581 GLSDILSGQIGAQQALRPSVVE
-594 EKATRSTAVTNMFFI
+594 NLFFI

-624 KNFVAFVEWAAQ
+624 NNFTAFVDWAVRQ
-636 SFDIVLLDTPPILA
+636 FDIVLLDTPPILA

-665 LVARFET
+665 LVARFEM

-717 SYDSD
+717 SYGAD
-722 KKNSV
+722 KN

>member
-1 MSEKIA
+1 MSERIA
-7 VKTSE
+7 VKTAE
-12 ANKADEIDLGRL
+12 ADKADEIDLGRL

-30 HCWLIISIITIFT
+30 HRWLIISITTIFT
-43 MLGILYTL
+43 MLGILYAL
-51 LATPIYQS
+51 LATPVYQA
-59 DALVQVEQNSSDNLL
+59 DAMVQVEQNVSDSLMN
-74 KDISSVLPD
+74 DISKVLPD
-83 AKPDSSAEI
+83 TKPQSAPEV
-92 ELIQSRMVIGKTVQ
+92 ELLRSRMVVGKTVQ
-106 DLSLDT
+106 DLGLDT
-112 EVKEKFFP
+112 DVEPQYFP
-120 VVGKGLARLLGR
+120 LFGKGLARLKDEEPARLV
-132 TPGQI
+132 
-137 LVSRLSVPAL
+137 VSRLSVPDSWL
-147 QRDEPMKLEVLGN
+147 DEKMTLAIGEG
-160 GAYRLERK
+160 GTYRFSAGK
-168 DEGTFEGKVGQLAS
+168 DADFTGHIGQVAS
-182 HDGVELLVSDI
+182 QHGFSLLVSST
-193 DAVPGTVFVVTK
+193 DAAPGTVFTVRK
-205 KNELSAINDV
+205 KNTLTAINDI
-215 LNNLTVAD
+215 LAELSVAD
-223 KGKDTGILD
+223 KGKDTGVLQ
-232 LTLSGEDPVLINK
+232 LTLEGSDPALVKKTLT
-245 ILNSISHNYLEQN
+245 SISDNYLQQN
-258 VERKS
+258 VDRKS
-263 EEAGKSLVFLQ
+263 EEAARSLAFLKE
-274 QQLPVV
+274 QLPLV
-280 RTSLEDSENKLNKFR
+280 RASLETAEDKLNKYR
-295 QQNDSV
+295 QQKDSV

-340 AYRALLEKRVTLEK
+340 AYRALLEKRTTLEK
-354 ERNSLNKRVSSMPKT
+354 ERDSLNRRVSSMPKT
-369 QQEILR
+369 QQEIVR

-398 ISKASTV
+398 INKASTV

-414 EVQIKPVKPKRVLV
+414 VVQLKPVKPKKTLV
-428 ILLSV
+428 IVLAAM
-433 VLGGVIAVSFVLLKT
+433 LGGVAAVGFVLLKT
-448 LLHHGIE
+448 LLHRGIE

-479 KDREFTGKNRKQ
+479 KDREFAGKNRKR
-491 NARSHSLLAV
+491 NARSDSLLAV

-566 MRKGYAHHMLGTTAD
+566 MRKGYAHHLLGATPER
-581 KGLSDILSGQVEA
+581 GLSDILSGQIEAQQALRNTVVE
-594 EKATRSTAVTNMFFI
+594 NLFFI

-624 KNFVAFVEWAAQ
+624 SHFTDFINWATGQ
-636 SFDIVLLDTPPILA
+636 FDIVLLDTPPILA

-678 EISIRRFEQNGASI
+678 EISIRRFEQNGAPI

-717 SYDSD
+717 SYGSD
-722 KKNSV
+722 KK

>member
-1 MSEKIA
+1 MSERIA
-7 VKTSE
+7 VKKSE
-12 ANKADEIDLGRL
+12 VDKADEVDLGRL

-30 HCWLIISIITIFT
+30 NRWLIISIITIFT

-92 ELIQSRMVIGKTVQ
+92 ELIQSRMVIGKTV
-106 DLSLDT
+106 DELALDI

-120 VVGKGLARLLGR
+120 VVGKGVARLVGKKPGR
-132 TPGQI
+132 I
-137 LVSRLSVPAL
+137 LIPRLSVPASQL
-147 QRDEPMKLEVLGN
+147 DEPMKLEILGN
-160 GAYRLERK
+160 GAYRLDIK
-168 DEGTFEGKVGQLAS
+168 DEGAFDGKVGQLAS
-182 HDGVELLVSDI
+182 HNGVELLVSDV
-193 DAVPGTVFVVTK
+193 DAVPGTVFTVTK
-205 KNELSAINDV
+205 KGERSAIDNV
-215 LNNLTVAD
+215 LDSLTVAD
-223 KGKDTGILD
+223 KGKDTGILV
-232 LTLSGEDPVLINK
+232 LTLTGEDPVLINK
-245 ILNSISHNYLEQN
+245 ILNSISQNYLEQN
-258 VERKS
+258 VNRKS
-263 EEAGKSLVFLQ
+263 EEAGKSLEFLQ
-274 QQLPVV
+274 RQLPVV
-280 RTSLEDSENKLNKFR
+280 RASLEESEDKLNKFR

-301 DLSLEAKSVLD
+301 DLSMEAKSVLD
-312 TIVDVESQLNQLT
+312 TMVDVESQLNQLT

-354 ERNSLNKRVSSMPKT
+354 ERNNLNKRVSGMPKT

-375 LTRDVN
+375 LTRDVS

-398 ISKASTV
+398 INKASTV
-405 GNVRIIDPA
+405 GNVRIIDLA
-414 EVQIKPVKPKRVLV
+414 EVQIKPVKPKKILV
-428 ILLSV
+428 ILLAV
-433 VLGGVIAVSFVLLKT
+433 LLGGVVAVGFVLLKS
-448 LLHHGIE
+448 LLHRGIE

-479 KDREFTGKNRKQ
+479 KDREFAGKNRKR
-491 NARSHSLLAV
+491 NTRSDSLLAV

-551 VIAQAGQ
+551 VVAQAGQ

-566 MRKGYAHHMLGTTAD
+566 MRKGYAHHMLGVTAD
-581 KGLSDILSGQVEA
+581 NGLSDILSGQIEA

-657 SRQAGTSL
+657 GRQAGTSL

-678 EISIRRFEQNGASI
+678 EISIRRFEQNGTPI

-722 KKNSV
+722 KKKSV

>member
-1 MSEKIA
+1 MSERIA
-7 VKTSE
+7 VKTAE
-12 ANKADEIDLGRL
+12 ADKADEIDLGRL

-30 HCWLIISIITIFT
+30 HRWLIISITTIFT
-43 MLGILYTL
+43 MLGILYAL
-51 LATPIYQS
+51 LATPVYQA
-59 DALVQVEQNSSDNLL
+59 DAMVQVEQNVSDSLMN
-74 KDISSVLPD
+74 DISKVLPD
-83 AKPDSSAEI
+83 TKPQSAPEV
-92 ELIQSRMVIGKTVQ
+92 ELLRSRMVVGKTVQ
-106 DLSLDT
+106 DLGLDT
-112 EVKEKFFP
+112 DVEPQYFP
-120 VVGKGLARLLGR
+120 LFGKGLARLKDEEPARLV
-132 TPGQI
+132 
-137 LVSRLSVPAL
+137 VSRLSVPDSWL
-147 QRDEPMKLEVLGN
+147 DEKMTLAIGEG
-160 GAYRLERK
+160 GTYRFSAGK
-168 DEGTFEGKVGQLAS
+168 DADFTGHIGQVAS
-182 HDGVELLVSDI
+182 QHGFSLLVSST
-193 DAVPGTVFVVTK
+193 DAAPGTVFTVRK
-205 KNELSAINDV
+205 KNTLTAINDI
-215 LNNLTVAD
+215 LAELSVAD
-223 KGKDTGILD
+223 KGKDTGVLQ
-232 LTLSGEDPVLINK
+232 LTLEGSDPALVKKTLT
-245 ILNSISHNYLEQN
+245 SISDNYLQQN
-258 VERKS
+258 VDRKS
-263 EEAGKSLVFLQ
+263 EEAARSLAFLKE
-274 QQLPVV
+274 QLPLV
-280 RTSLEDSENKLNKFR
+280 RASLETAEDKLNKYR
-295 QQNDSV
+295 QQKDSV

-340 AYRALLEKRVTLEK
+340 AYRALLEKRTTLEK
-354 ERNSLNKRVSSMPKT
+354 ERDSLNRRVSSMPKT
-369 QQEILR
+369 QQEIVR

-398 ISKASTV
+398 INKASTV

-414 EVQIKPVKPKRVLV
+414 VVQLKPVKPKKTLV
-428 ILLSV
+428 IVLAAM
-433 VLGGVIAVSFVLLKT
+433 LGGVAAVGFVLLKT
-448 LLHHGIE
+448 LLHRGIE

-479 KDREFTGKNRKQ
+479 KDREFAGKNRKR
-491 NARSHSLLAV
+491 NARSDSLLAV

-566 MRKGYAHHMLGTTAD
+566 MRKGYAHHLLGATPER
-581 KGLSDILSGQVEA
+581 GLSDILSGQIEAQQALRTTVVE
-594 EKATRSTAVTNMFFI
+594 NLFFI

-624 KNFVAFVEWAAQ
+624 SHFTDFINWATGQ
-636 SFDIVLLDTPPILA
+636 FDIVLLDTPPILA

-678 EISIRRFEQNGASI
+678 EISIRRFEQNGAPI

-717 SYDSD
+717 SYGSD
-722 KKNSV
+722 KK

>member
-1 MSEKIA
+1 MSERIA
-7 VKTSE
+7 VKKSE
-12 ANKADEIDLGRL
+12 VDKADEVDLGRL

-30 HCWLIISIITIFT
+30 NRWLIISIITIFT

-92 ELIQSRMVIGKTVQ
+92 ELIQSRMVIGKTV
-106 DLSLDT
+106 DELALDI

-120 VVGKGLARLLGR
+120 VVGKGVARLVGKKPGR
-132 TPGQI
+132 I
-137 LVSRLSVPAL
+137 LIPRLSVPASQL
-147 QRDEPMKLEVLGN
+147 DEPMKLEILGN
-160 GAYRLERK
+160 GAYRLDIK
-168 DEGTFEGKVGQLAS
+168 DEGAFDGKVGQLAS
-182 HDGVELLVSDI
+182 HNGVELLVSDV
-193 DAVPGTVFVVTK
+193 DAVPGTVFTVTK
-205 KNELSAINDV
+205 KGERSAIDNV
-215 LNNLTVAD
+215 LDSLTVAD
-223 KGKDTGILD
+223 KGKDTGILV
-232 LTLSGEDPVLINK
+232 LTLTGEDPVLINK
-245 ILNSISHNYLEQN
+245 ILNSISQNYLEQN
-258 VERKS
+258 VNRKS
-263 EEAGKSLVFLQ
+263 EEAGKSLEFLQ
-274 QQLPVV
+274 RQLPVV
-280 RTSLEDSENKLNKFR
+280 RASLEESEDKLNKFR

-301 DLSLEAKSVLD
+301 DLSMEAKSVLD
-312 TIVDVESQLNQLT
+312 TMVDVESQLNQLT

-354 ERNSLNKRVSSMPKT
+354 ERNNLNKRVSGMPKT

-375 LTRDVN
+375 LTRDVS

-398 ISKASTV
+398 INKASTV
-405 GNVRIIDPA
+405 GNVRIIDLA
-414 EVQIKPVKPKRVLV
+414 EVQIKPVKPKKILV
-428 ILLSV
+428 ILLAV
-433 VLGGVIAVSFVLLKT
+433 LLGGVVAVGFVLLKS
-448 LLHHGIE
+448 LLHRGIE

-479 KDREFTGKNRKQ
+479 KDREFAGKNRKR
-491 NARSHSLLAV
+491 NTRSDSLLAV

-551 VIAQAGQ
+551 VVAQAGQ

-566 MRKGYAHHMLGTTAD
+566 MRKGYAHHMLGATAD
-581 KGLSDILSGQVEA
+581 NGLSDILSGQIEA

-657 SRQAGTSL
+657 GRQAGTSL

-678 EISIRRFEQNGASI
+678 EISIRRFEQNGTPI

-722 KKNSV
+722 KKKSV

>member
-1 MSEKIA
+1 MSERIA
-7 VKTSE
+7 VKTIE
-12 ANKADEIDLGRL
+12 ADKADEIDLGRL

-30 HCWLIISIITIFT
+30 HRWLIISITTIFT
-43 MLGILYTL
+43 MLGILYAL
-51 LATPIYQS
+51 LATPVYQA
-59 DALVQVEQNSSDNLL
+59 DAMVQVEQNVSDSLMS
-74 KDISSVLPD
+74 DISKVLPD
-83 AKPDSSAEI
+83 TKPQSAPEV
-92 ELIQSRMVIGKTVQ
+92 ELLRSRMVVGKTVQ
-106 DLSLDT
+106 DLGLDT
-112 EVKEKFFP
+112 EVEQRYFP
-120 VVGKGLARLLGR
+120 LIGKGLARLKDEEPAR
-132 TPGQI
+132 I
-137 LVSRLSVPAL
+137 VVSRLSVPDGWL
-147 QRDEPMKLEVLGN
+147 DEKMTVTIQEDGT
-160 GAYRLERK
+160 YRFTAGK
-168 DEGTFEGKVGQLAS
+168 DAEFIGRIGQMAS
-182 HDGVELLVSDI
+182 HGGFSLLVSDTN
-193 DAVPGTVFVVTK
+193 AAPGTVFSVRK
-205 KNELSAINDV
+205 KNTLTAINDV
-215 LNNLTVAD
+215 LSELAVAD
-223 KGKDTGILD
+223 KGKDTGVLQ
-232 LTLSGEDPVLINK
+232 LTLEGSDPALVKKTLT
-245 ILNSISHNYLEQN
+245 SISDNYLQQN
-258 VERKS
+258 VDRKS
-263 EEAGKSLVFLQ
+263 EEAARSLAFLKE
-274 QQLPVV
+274 QLPLV
-280 RTSLEDSENKLNKFR
+280 RASLETAEDKLNKYR
-295 QQNDSV
+295 QQKDSV

-312 TIVDVESQLNQLT
+312 TMVDVESQLNELT

-340 AYRALLEKRVTLEK
+340 AYRALMEKRTTLEK
-354 ERNSLNKRVSSMPKT
+354 ERDNLNRRVSGMPKT
-369 QQEILR
+369 QQEIVR
-375 LTRDVN
+375 LTRDVS

-398 ISKASTV
+398 INKASTV

-414 EVQIKPVKPKRVLV
+414 VVQLKPVKPKKTLV
-428 ILLSV
+428 IVLAAI
-433 VLGGVIAVSFVLLKT
+433 LGGVAAIGFVLLKT
-448 LLHHGIE
+448 LLHRGIE

-479 KDREFTGKNRKQ
+479 KDREFAGKNRKR
-491 NARSHSLLAV
+491 NARSDSLLAV

-566 MRKGYAHHMLGTTAD
+566 MRKGYAHHLLGAAPE
-581 KGLSDILSGQVEA
+581 KGLSDVLSGQIEAPQALRTTVVE
-594 EKATRSTAVTNMFFI
+594 NLFFI

-624 KNFVAFVEWAAQ
+624 SNFTAFVDWATQ
-636 SFDIVLLDTPPILA
+636 QFDIVLLDTPPILA

-678 EISIRRFEQNGASI
+678 EISIRRFEQNGAPI

-717 SYDSD
+717 SYGSD
-722 KKNSV
+722 KK

>member
-1 MSEKIA
+1 MSERIA
-7 VKTSE
+7 VKTAE
-12 ANKADEIDLGRL
+12 ADKADEIDLGRL

-30 HCWLIISIITIFT
+30 HRWLIISITTIFT
-43 MLGILYTL
+43 MLGILYAL
-51 LATPIYQS
+51 LATPVYQA
-59 DALVQVEQNSSDNLL
+59 DAMVQVEQNVSDSLMS
-74 KDISSVLPD
+74 DISKVLPD
-83 AKPDSSAEI
+83 TKPQSAPEV
-92 ELIQSRMVIGKTVQ
+92 ELLRSRMVVGKTVQ
-106 DLSLDT
+106 DLGLDT
-112 EVKEKFFP
+112 DVEQQYFP
-120 VVGKGLARLLGR
+120 LFGKGIARLKDEEPAR
-132 TPGQI
+132 VV
-137 LVSRLSVPAL
+137 VSRLSVPDSWL
-147 QRDEPMKLEVLGN
+147 DEKMTLVIGEDGTYRFSAGKEVDFTGHI
-160 GAYRLERK
+160 
-168 DEGTFEGKVGQLAS
+168 GQVAS
-182 HDGVELLVSDI
+182 QHGFSLLVSST
-193 DAVPGTVFVVTK
+193 DAAPGTVFTVRK
-205 KNELSAINDV
+205 KNTLTAINDI
-215 LNNLTVAD
+215 LAELSVAD
-223 KGKDTGILD
+223 KGKDTGVLQ
-232 LTLSGEDPVLINK
+232 LTLEGSDPALVKKTLA
-245 ILNSISHNYLEQN
+245 SISDNYLQQN
-258 VERKS
+258 VDRKS
-263 EEAGKSLVFLQ
+263 EEAARSLAFLKE
-274 QQLPVV
+274 QLPLV
-280 RTSLEDSENKLNKFR
+280 RASLETAEDKLNKYR
-295 QQNDSV
+295 QQKDSV

-354 ERNSLNKRVSSMPKT
+354 ERDSLNQRVSSMPKT
-369 QQEILR
+369 QQEIVR

-398 ISKASTV
+398 INKASTV

-414 EVQIKPVKPKRVLV
+414 VVQLKPVKPKKTLV
-428 ILLSV
+428 IVLAAM
-433 VLGGVIAVSFVLLKT
+433 LGGVAAIGFVLLKT
-448 LLHHGIE
+448 LLHRGIE

-479 KDREFTGKNRKQ
+479 KDREFAGKNRKR
-491 NARSHSLLAV
+491 NARSDSLLAV

-566 MRKGYAHHMLGTTAD
+566 MRKGYAHHLMGSTPER
-581 KGLSDILSGQVEA
+581 GLSDVLSGQIEAQQALRTTVVE
-594 EKATRSTAVTNMFFI
+594 NLFFI

-624 KNFVAFVEWAAQ
+624 SHFTDFINWATRQ
-636 SFDIVLLDTPPILA
+636 FDIVLLDTPPILA

-678 EISIRRFEQNGASI
+678 EISIRRFEQNGAPI

-717 SYDSD
+717 SYGSD
-722 KKNSV
+722 KK